1 MLIVLSP
8 GEIYHLLLNEIR
20 WEEVETYIIIYLFF
34 VCIFCVWVDVNACLC
49 MLVCACVCSY
59 ICAQGVTMQVCMYV
73 CSCVGVE
80 ARSQSLVLFYR
91 SCPPHFWEM
100 ISYLDLGLPIRLC
113 WLVIEPLESTQL
125 CPPHWD
131 ERHTPHTWPSLHAYA
146 AALFSQVIPSP
157 LFSFK
162 LFMPFY
168 VQSLILSYAKC
179 PCLTSNSLC
188 FCDHL
193 PSSDSSFKALLIL
206 PLLV

>member
-34 VCIFCVWVDVNACLC
+34 VCIFLC
-49 MLVCACVCSY
+49 MGGCECMSLYVCVCMCVLPHMCTGCDY
-59 ICAQGVTMQVCMYV
+59 AGLHVL

-80 ARSQSLVLFYR
+80 ARSQPLVLFYR

-146 AALFSQVIPSP
+146 AALFSQVIPGP
-157 LFSFK
+157 LFFQIIHALLCSESHP
-162 LFMPFY
+162 LLCQ
-168 VQSLILSYAKC
+168 VSLSYQ
-179 PCLTSNSLC
+179 
-188 FCDHL
+188 
-193 PSSDSSFKALLIL
+193 
-206 PLLV
+206 